1 MKPIDLFNASI
12 ERPKHLL
19 RLYDLLHDSRSRAV
33 RSDWANAFKEM
44 MHWPKGEHIVRVD
57 GKDQQSLLIMR
68 QDVGIDRAHFSHDYL
83 SELLRSVVV
92 AAISSL
98 DRYLH
103 DLVVYHSWT
112 LLSKADEDV
121 PTELKKVSIPVS
133 VAKKAIQ
140 QLKKDSKARPGNI
153 VKKAIQER
161 LHREYTFQKPD
172 DVLKA
177 SRMLGLEDFW
187 TSVAGKM
194 PGHPKKDDVI
204 STLRTIAKRR
214 NEIVHEA
221 DLVLKTKAKK
231 ITLRDI
237 TRTDAEEWV
246 NWMTDFVTAIDK
258 VADAAI

>member
-12 ERPKHLL
+12 ERPKHIL
-19 RLYDLLHDSRSRAV
+19 RLYDLLHDSRSRSV
-33 RSDWANAFKEM
+33 RRDWAKSFKEM
-44 MHWPKGEHIVRVD
+44 MRWPKGEDIVRVD
-57 GKDQQSLLIMR
+57 GKDKQSLLIMR
-68 QDVGIDRAHFSHDYL
+68 QAVGIDRVHFSHDYL

-103 DLVVYHSWT
+103 DLVVHHSWK

-121 PTELKKVSIPVS
+121 PTELKKLSIPVS
-133 VAKKAIQ
+133 VAKRAIQ
-140 QLKKDSKARPGNI
+140 QLKKDAKARPGHI

-177 SRMLGLEDFW
+177 SKMLGLEDFW
-187 TSVAGKM
+187 TKVASKM
-194 PGHPKKDDVI
+194 PGTPKKEDVVA
-204 STLRTIAKRR
+204 TLRTIAKRR

-221 DLVLKTKAKK
+221 DLVLKTKARE

-237 TRTDAEEWV
+237 TRADAENWI
-246 NWMTDFVTAIDK
+246 NWMEEFVTAIDQ
-258 VADAAI
+258 VADASI